1 MRESLPDQALKQVR
15 RQGQILLSGATLHEL
30 QDVLTRPKFDRYVSS
45 KTRCLFLTSLLHHSS
60 CVAVTEI
67 ITACRDPKDNKFL
80 ELALSGNADALITSD
95 QDLLVLHPFR
105 SLPILTPRKFL
116 EAFPHG

>member
-1 MRESLPDQALKQVR
+1 M
-15 RQGQILLSGATLHEL
+15 LSGATLHEL